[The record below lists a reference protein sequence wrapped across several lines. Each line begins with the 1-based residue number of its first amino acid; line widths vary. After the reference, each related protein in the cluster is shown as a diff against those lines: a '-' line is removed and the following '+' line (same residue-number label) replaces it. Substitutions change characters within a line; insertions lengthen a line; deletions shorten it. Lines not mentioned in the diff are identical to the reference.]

1 MKKIYCNEYT
11 DEPFET
17 EEEALASEKK
27 FLEAKA
33 AKEKAE
39 AERKAAIEKKNAER
53 AIKAKE
59 VEEALKAY
67 NEARKNYQKKLGE
80 FCKTYGAFHTSIKD
94 VNPLDLVDAMFD
106 LM

>member
-1 MKKIYCNEYT
+1 MKKLYCNQYT
-11 DEPFET
+11 DEIFDS
-17 EEEALASEKK
+17 EEKALASEREY
-27 FLEAKA
+27 LEVKA

-53 AIKAKE
+53 AVKAKE
-59 VEEALKAY
+59 VEDALKAY

>member
-1 MKKIYCNEYT
+1 MKKLYCNQYT
-11 DEPFET
+11 DEIFDS
-17 EEEALASEKK
+17 EEKALTSEQKY
-27 FLEAKA
+27 LEAKA

-39 AERKAAIEKKNAER
+39 VERKAAIEKKNAER
-53 AIKAKE
+53 AVKAKE
-59 VEEALKAY
+59 VEDALKAY